1 MKMTIIKLTVSSVF
15 LLSCLTLFSGCSTE
29 KTLFFLSGKNVETW
43 ADNYDSSDPGTL
55 TIRIEQNGIVEDEQT
70 ITDAGTVNQVFSALS
85 SIRIKDNPDKGPIDF
100 MIAPTSY
107 NYTFTA
113 SDGNSVS
120 FLFLDKLFAVGDPIN
135 SNGLLYTCTGT
146 DSLFAIQGGKKTMQ
160 SDTPQESSFFT
171 FFSDDQISEFAASFY
186 TSKPG
191 SFSYTFN
198 GMAAGDPI
206 VISDPDEIT
215 AVYEAL
221 SAISIAEE
229 SEIAS
234 TDNDH
239 IFEFDLTDGKSV
251 SFRFN
256 MHNLEW
262 KGKYYILEN
271 DEALWDF
278 VKQISSS
285 H

>member
-1 MKMTIIKLTVSSVF
+1 
-15 LLSCLTLFSGCSTE
+15 
-29 KTLFFLSGKNVETW
+29 
-43 ADNYDSSDPGTL
+43 
-55 TIRIEQNGIVEDEQT
+55 
-70 ITDAGTVNQVFSALS
+70 
-85 SIRIKDNPDKGPIDF
+85 
-100 MIAPTSY
+100 
-107 NYTFTA
+107 
-113 SDGNSVS
+113 
-120 FLFLDKLFAVGDPIN
+120 
-135 SNGLLYTCTGT
+135 
-146 DSLFAIQGGKKTMQ
+146 MQ